1 MFRVLHSYID
11 ALDNSGLR
19 DDQAPDEEDGSS
31 DIVALP
37 GYGDSVLAPSRVPG
51 SSHPVLPGICKV
63 IVHPIVCRTS

>member
-1 MFRVLHSYID
+1 MFRVLHFYID

-31 DIVALP
+31 DIVVLP
-37 GYGDSVLAPSRVPG
+37 GDTEFSACPSRVPG

-63 IVHPIVCRTS
+63 IVHPIVCRT